1 MAFETEV
8 MNKTVEQATAAG
20 KQAFQ
25 QGVEKSISA
34 LNDLNAN
41 GKRNFEATVESAT
54 AASRGVEAIGA
65 QALAYGKKSWEDA
78 VNAGQALASARSVQ
92 ELLELQTSFA
102 KTSIEAY
109 VAEMTRMT
117 ETVTASVKDTFKPI
131 NERVTATVETL
142 QSAR

>member
-41 GKRNFEATVESAT
+41 SKRNFEATVESAT
-54 AASRGVEAIGA
+54 AATRGVEAIGA
-65 QALAYGKKSWEDA
+65 QAMAYGKKSWEDA
-78 VNAGQALASARSVQ
+78 VNAGQALSSARSVQ